1 MQGPDGGPWPWEPR
15 EPRRSSSGRQ
25 EARAEGTA
33 PGVTVQS
40 HPGLRSRAGAGQPGG
55 GTGEK
60 ILGGSQQEPRGSP
73 RVSRGSTDSGHGKTS
88 AGPWAKSGSRDP
100 ARFTFFLAAANL
112 LCRVSSDIPGHGG
125 GEAGPHHL
133 DPGTHCGSI
142 R

>member
-1 MQGPDGGPWPWEPR
+1 MGTQRAQEVRFWTSGGESRGESPR
-15 EPRRSSSGRQ
+15 GWRSKVTRGCDRGR
-25 EARAEGTA
+25 
-33 PGVTVQS
+33 
-40 HPGLRSRAGAGQPGG
+40 GL
-55 GTGEK
+55 
-60 ILGGSQQEPRGSP
+60 GSQGVGLVKRFCGVANRSQGARP
-73 RVSRGSTDSGHGKTS
+73 VCLRGSTDSGHGKTS